1 MFLSVSEAHYKTKY
15 KKNPVNLIHRCHSH
29 VCNPQ
34 PRYRLT
40 DKHTLAAPQSKYLA
54 YQQCLPGSVALK
66 KPHNDNVSINM
77 ISGGEE
83 IVDVLNDISC
93 KAYDG
98 ENDEKCPKIE
108 KDKR

>member
-1 MFLSVSEAHYKTKY
+1 MSKSHYKTKY
-15 KKNPVNLIHRCHSH
+15 KKNPVNQIHRCHSH

-34 PRYRLT
+34 PRYSLT
-40 DKHTLAAPQSKYLA
+40 DKHILAAPQSKYLA

-77 ISGGEE
+77 ISGGDE
-83 IVDVLNDISC
+83 IVNVLNDISC

-98 ENDEKCPKIE
+98 ENDEKCLKME

>member
-1 MFLSVSEAHYKTKY
+1 
-15 KKNPVNLIHRCHSH
+15 
-29 VCNPQ
+29 
-34 PRYRLT
+34 
-40 DKHTLAAPQSKYLA
+40 
-54 YQQCLPGSVALK
+54 VALK